1 MFRSLKNLISSLVE
15 DARLQKFEDTDCR
28 LAAAALLTRVA
39 TVDSEMSEAR
49 RGKLHAVLKSCFG
62 LDDLTTAQ
70 LIHEAAAAERSA
82 VDLYH
87 FTRQINEVLDNEGR
101 QRIVKMMWQ
110 VIYGDERVNEFE
122 SNIIWRTADLLGVS
136 SRQRIRPRCSLPL
149 TSELLRALSN
159 RQCFRRRG
167 FHSARSGFQFCQQA
181 CPIIIDVSCHL
192 RFRSAPRR
200 PDDLYQSLIRH
211 QTFCDDAH
219 SVTMRAKPKKQF
231 NNF

>member
-1 MFRSLKNLISSLVE
+1 MFRSEALSMFGSLKNLISSLVE

-62 LDDLTTAQ
+62 LDDLATAQ
-70 LIHEAAAAERSA
+70 LIHDAAAAERSA

-87 FTRQINEVLDNEGR
+87 FTRQLNEVLDNEGR

-136 SRQRIRPRCSLPL
+136 SRQRI
-149 TSELLRALSN
+149 ELRQQVAVDRA
-159 RQCFRRRG
+159 
-167 FHSARSGFQFCQQA
+167 
-181 CPIIIDVSCHL
+181 
-192 RFRSAPRR
+192 APN
-200 PDDLYQSLIRH
+200 PVL
-211 QTFCDDAH
+211 
-219 SVTMRAKPKKQF
+219 
-231 NNF
+231 

>member
-1 MFRSLKNLISSLVE
+1 MFGSLKNLISSLVE

-136 SRQRIRPRCSLPL
+136 SRQRI
-149 TSELLRALSN
+149 ELRQQVAVDRA
-159 RQCFRRRG
+159 
-167 FHSARSGFQFCQQA
+167 
-181 CPIIIDVSCHL
+181 
-192 RFRSAPRR
+192 APN
-200 PDDLYQSLIRH
+200 PVL
-211 QTFCDDAH
+211 
-219 SVTMRAKPKKQF
+219 
-231 NNF
+231 